1 MNAKTSKET
10 SHNAPGNDDD
20 VQSSAPQPAQP
31 LPAVADVVIVGGGIA
46 GLLTALQ
53 LTAPQSQAGSSG
65 EPSQAALKVVVLEQ
79 RESWGGR
86 LVLGGQRHAGAQAHD
101 RGDPAAASD
110 GAVPHVLPGS
120 FPAAL
125 WGKAALHLAEVVS
138 NSLGADERALF
149 DDLLGRSAG
158 VVGGVGADAAAE
170 KGGSAFFRE
179 ARGCFVVRKEMTP
192 GPLLEKGPSECLTR
206 QAALALAEILSH
218 EHAGTLAELATWKA
232 LRKPLRDELRPFF
245 ETVAGDDFEDAP
257 VSFLSEMLGRALGHG
272 GRKQATIGGS
282 APVHDPL
289 MGSLPMASLAA
300 FLAQILRERR
310 VTMVLGARV
319 ERCRWVPSAANGGRQ
334 SRADVADGSGPTTSR
349 GVFKVPVVVAGMGLQ
364 EIETRSLVAAL
375 PVALALTVVPREW
388 LTPAQSRFVTRVRP
402 RSAVALEIAKPL
414 DDPDFA
420 QSVLAG
426 APLCRLLFPVER
438 VQALG
443 SAQGGLIFYASLD
456 YEVSLQTP
464 SVREVLSRIKRAFR
478 RLFPHT
484 ELETFARLGASPSQG
499 EIVRR
504 DLGERLVLI
513 PVAHSVPPAASEVS
527 EAAVPGALGAASAA
541 GLPGQPSGLFCF
553 VGEHGAKPAAAFEG
567 MAQTVHDACL
577 RLLPA
582 LRL

>member
-10 SHNAPGNDDD
+10 SHNALGSDD
-20 VQSSAPQPAQP
+20 VQSNAPQPAQP

-53 LTAPQSQAGSSG
+53 LTAPQNQAGPSG
-65 EPSQAALKVVVLEQ
+65 ERSQAALKVVVLEQ

-86 LVLGGQRHAGAQAHD
+86 LVLGGQRHAGAQAQD
-101 RGDPAAASD
+101 RGDLAAASD

-125 WGKAALHLAEVVS
+125 WGKAALHLAEVVAG
-138 NSLGADERALF
+138 SLSSSERALF
-149 DDLLGRSAG
+149 EGLLGGSD
-158 VVGGVGADAAAE
+158 GGVGADAAAE

-192 GPLLEKGPSECLTR
+192 GPLLEKGPTECLTR
-206 QAALALAEILSH
+206 QAALALGEILSH

-272 GRKQATIGGS
+272 VRKQVTIGGS

-289 MGSLPMASLAA
+289 MGSLPMASLAS
-300 FLAQILRERR
+300 FLAEILRERR

-319 ERCRWVPSAANGGRQ
+319 ERCRWEPSAAKGGRPL
-334 SRADVADGSGPTTSR
+334 RADGTGASGSTTSR
-349 GVFKVPVVVAGMGLQ
+349 GVFKVPLVVAGLGMQ

-402 RSAVALEIAKPL
+402 RSAVALEIARPL

-527 EAAVPGALGAASAA
+527 ETAVPGAQGAVSSA

-553 VGEHGAKPAAAFEG
+553 VGEHGAKPDAAFEG
-567 MAQTVHDACL
+567 IVQTVHDACL